1 MNLTKLL
8 KIISQWESIALIRN
22 FASIFIPIRSEIP
35 EILWSVDQSV
45 GINELSKH
53 KSLLREYLE
62 ILLNLQVLQK
72 CNYSVRVR
80 SSVYETILRPYRY
93 RFYFTSKRR
102 RVSSPRLHLHLLL
115 WVETFLLKTF
125 ETSH

>member
-22 FASIFIPIRSEIP
+22 FASIFIPIRSEVP

-93 RFYFTSKRR
+93 RFYFNSKRR
-102 RVSSPRLHLHLLL
+102 RVSSLRLHLHLLL